1 VARIAAMAALAD
13 LSHCLALSP
22 LGSLMSLSA
31 AQSVLLRLV
40 RKQKPAGNYAST
52 MVRDAGR
59 PEIYLAFED
68 EGAAREF
75 AAVVKAKATGSYPGW
90 ASQRAFQL
98 DGAKVTTLAASLSA
112 PKTRQPLPE
121 EGLMP
126 RRSRRWVLP

>member
-1 VARIAAMAALAD
+1 MAALAD
-13 LSHCLALSP
+13 LSHCRALSP
-22 LGSLMSLSA
+22 LGSLTSLSA